1 MKKSSLCVTALF
13 ILLCALVCTP
23 ARSFDSTAAPSPQ
36 VVEIRMTARKFDFS
50 PQLITVQKGQPVKL
64 IVTSPDVEHGFAV
77 KELKIKE
84 RIEAK
89 QTKVIMFKPEQAG
102 RFRFY
107 CSVYCGDGHD
117 DMTGELVVTDGP
129 PANPA
134 PTAVASN
141 SSQTNASNMQVTFD
155 DSTPGVVFVESNGE
169 KIRIDTTAKTI
180 VKLETPVE
188 AQPKQAQ
195 NEQVAKVEKEEKDEP
210 EDEDYDYYLINV
222 PTPKRVIKGSLN
234 LRFTHRFSQPVRPF
248 RESTRN
254 LIGLDS
260 FAVSSLGLS
269 YGITDRLYISAYR
282 SPLCQ
287 QGMCKTIE
295 IGLGYHWLDEK
306 GRSPIALSTYA
317 SIEGNDNFTEEY
329 TYNLQAMIGRSVTKW
344 GEVFFS
350 PAIHFNSNG
359 QRRFNPRAENFFPP
373 ATVADSFNLGK
384 NTASFGFGFHA
395 RVRPSVAL
403 LFEYTPR
410 IGFKQGR
417 VFPVFAPGTFNVAGF
432 TNVSEG
438 EIGFGIEKRIGRH
451 SFSLTFSNTQ
461 ASTTA
466 RYNSSN
472 LALPPKRF
480 IIGFNLYRRFLK

>member
-1 MKKSSLCVTALF
+1 
-13 ILLCALVCTP
+13 
-23 ARSFDSTAAPSPQ
+23 
-36 VVEIRMTARKFDFS
+36 VV
-50 PQLITVQKGQPVKL
+50 
-64 IVTSPDVEHGFAV
+64 
-77 KELKIKE
+77 
-84 RIEAK
+84 
-89 QTKVIMFKPEQAG
+89 
-102 RFRFY
+102 
-107 CSVYCGDGHD
+107 
-117 DMTGELVVTDGP
+117 
-129 PANPA
+129 
-134 PTAVASN
+134 SN

-155 DSTPGVVFVESNGE
+155 ESTPGVVFVESNGE
-169 KIRIDTTAKTI
+169 KIRIDTTAKSV
-180 VKLETPVE
+180 VKVETP
-188 AQPKQAQ
+188 AGLPPKQAQ
-195 NEQVAKVEKEEKDEP
+195 NEQVAKVEKEEKEQP
-210 EDEDYDYYLINV
+210 EDENYDYYLINV

-248 RESTRN
+248 RESTCN
-254 LIGLDS
+254 MIGLDS

-269 YGITDRLYISAYR
+269 YGITDRLYVSAYR

-417 VFPVFAPGTFNVAGF
+417 VFPVFAPGTFAVTGF